1 MPDDLDPDIRVF
13 HRRVMA
19 DYARHGADGPV
30 DVADRRRIA
39 ALVREPW
46 NIGGPVMAS
55 TRELQVGGV
64 RVRLHRPGDA
74 PDLPVLVYLHGGGW
88 VLFSIDTHDRLM
100 RDYAARSGCA
110 VLGVEYSLSP
120 EARYPQALNE
130 IDAVLGWLHAEGAAL
145 GLDPQRIAIGG
156 DSAGGNLSLATAL
169 RLRDTGRDW
178 ISAML
183 LNYGAF
189 DTARCASH
197 ARFDSDDYILNPDEM
212 DAFWDD
218 YLGDADRNDPY
229 VRPLLADLTGLP
241 PAFLC
246 IAECDILADENRA
259 MAARLAAA
267 GVAVEARV
275 YPGATHSFIEA
286 ASIAPLAARAIE
298 DASRWLAEQLKR

>member
-1 MPDDLDPDIRVF
+1 MTSDDLDPDIRIF
-13 HRRVMA
+13 QRRVAA
-19 DYARHGADGPV
+19 DYARHGVAV

-39 ALVREPW
+39 ELVREPW

-55 TRELQVGGV
+55 TTDLRAAGV
-64 RVRLHRPGDA
+64 TLRLHRPSA
-74 PDLPVLVYLHGGGW
+74 AVDLPVLVYLHGGGW

-110 VLGVEYSLSP
+110 VLGVNYSLSP
-120 EARYPQALNE
+120 EARYPQALN
-130 IDAVLGWLHAEGAAL
+130 DVVAVLGWLRAEGPAL

-156 DSAGGNLSLATAL
+156 DSAGGNLSVATAL

-178 ISAML
+178 LSAML

-189 DTARCASH
+189 DTRRRVSH
-197 ARFDSDDYILNPDEM
+197 ERFHSDDYILNPDEM

-218 YLGDADRNDPY
+218 YLGDAERDDPY

-259 MAARLAAA
+259 MAAQLAAA
-267 GVAVEARV
+267 GVAVEAQV

-286 ASIAPLAARAIE
+286 AGISRLAARAIE
-298 DASRWLAEQLKR
+298 DGANWLAKQLER